1 MEKLASA
8 LDLAG
13 KRALVTGGSRGI
25 GAAIC
30 KVLARSGADV
40 FVNYRADE
48 KGAQE
53 VIGQIQSSGGSA
65 AAAPANL
72 VHPSEIRGMFET
84 VLASG
89 PLDILV
95 HNAAIGSFK
104 PTLEVRPNQWDLSL
118 SVNARAFLVCA
129 QEAAAGMPS
138 GGRIIALSSLGGG
151 RAIPFYG
158 AIGASK
164 AALESL
170 TRSLA
175 VELGPR
181 RITVN
186 AVSAGLVD
194 TESIRSHPGYAGLE
208 RAALARTPLGRLGTT
223 DDVAA
228 VVLFLCSPL
237 SEWITGQVLVADG
250 GLSVTF

>member
-1 MEKLASA
+1 METLDGA
-8 LDLAG
+8 LDLRG

-30 KVLARSGADV
+30 KLLARAGARV
-40 FVNYRADE
+40 FVGYRADE
-48 KGAQE
+48 KGAQD
-53 VIGQIQSSGGSA
+53 VIGQIESSGGA
-65 AAAPANL
+65 AASAPANL
-72 VHPSEIRGMFET
+72 VHPAEIHAMFES

-89 PLDILV
+89 PLDFLV
-95 HNAAIGSFK
+95 HSAAIGSFK
-104 PTLEVRPNQWDLSL
+104 PAIQVRSNQWDLSL

-138 GGRIIALSSLGGG
+138 GGRMIALSSLGSG
-151 RAIPFYG
+151 RAIPSYG

-181 RITVN
+181 GITVN

-194 TESIRSHPGYAGLE
+194 TESIKSHPGYEQLQIG
-208 RAALARTPLGRLGTT
+208 RAH
-223 DDVAA
+223 V
-228 VVLFLCSPL
+228 
-237 SEWITGQVLVADG
+237 
-250 GLSVTF
+250 